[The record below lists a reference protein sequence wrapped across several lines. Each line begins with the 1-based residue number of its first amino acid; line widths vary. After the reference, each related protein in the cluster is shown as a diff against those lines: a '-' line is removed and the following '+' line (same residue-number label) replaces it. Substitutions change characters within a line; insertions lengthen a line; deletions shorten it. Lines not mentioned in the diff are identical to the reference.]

1 MKIIVTGGAGFI
13 GSAVVPKLQSE
24 NHDVYV
30 YDNLSFG
37 NREFINVPDS
47 HFCLG
52 DIREA
57 KTVDDF
63 ISQVQPDV
71 IIHLAAVH
79 FIPYCNEHPFESSDI
94 NIRGTINVLESAK
107 KVKNLKKV
115 FFASTAAVYPISDV
129 SVSENHEVRPLDIY
143 GLSKL
148 TGEQLMEKFH
158 LQTGVDTICC
168 RFFNAF
174 GPNETNPHLIPEI
187 EKQIREGN
195 RTIALGNLTPKRDFI
210 HTHDMANAVNALINL
225 ENVGY
230 DVFNLGRGIEYAV
243 TEVVNEFESILNDKI
258 TIEVDQARVRKVE
271 RMHLLADV
279 SKLKNKTGWEPK
291 WSLNQG
297 INDLV
302 ENW

>member
-243 TEVVNEFESILNDKI
+243 TEVVNEFENILNDKI